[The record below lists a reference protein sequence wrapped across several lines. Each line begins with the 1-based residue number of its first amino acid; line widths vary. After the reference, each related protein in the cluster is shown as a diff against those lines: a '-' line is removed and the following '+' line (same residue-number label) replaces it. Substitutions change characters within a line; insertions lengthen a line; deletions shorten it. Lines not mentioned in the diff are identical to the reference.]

1 MTSDVRGTTNRVLF
15 ASDSPIEF
23 TVPTETGDYA
33 YEERMA
39 NVMSSLENYQD
50 GGLRFTDD
58 RAPVELL
65 GIRMIDSLI
74 TDELSYYRNIF
85 EEKGLGGLIS
95 EIVG

>member
-1 MTSDVRGTTNRVLF
+1 MLSVQ
-15 ASDSPIEF
+15 
-23 TVPTETGDYA
+23 
-33 YEERMA
+33 
-39 NVMSSLENYQD
+39 SSLENYQD

-85 EEKGLGGLIS
+85 EEKGLGGLIG
-95 EIVG
+95 EIAG